1 MFSSKP
7 YKRSKRVS
15 DNIKREIAHIFQF
28 DVNDPRLKSIV
39 VTRVDLSDDLSN
51 AKVYISRYLGNIDL
65 DESFEK
71 ALNKSKNYIRKKLGS
86 NMNLKRLPSIEF
98 YLEDKIQD

>member
-39 VTRVDLSDDLSN
+39 VTREDLSDDLSN

-71 ALNKSKNYIRKKLGS
+71 ALNKSKNYIRKKLAS
-86 NMNLKRLPSIEF
+86 NMNLKKLPRIEF
-98 YLEDKIQD
+98 YLEDEIQE

>member
-15 DNIKREIAHIFQF
+15 DNIKREIAQIFQF
-28 DVNDPRLKSIV
+28 EVNDPRLKSIV

-51 AKVYISRYLGNIDL
+51 AKVYIARYLGNIDL

-71 ALNKSKNYIRKKLGS
+71 ALSKSKNYIRKKLAS
-86 NMNLKRLPSIEF
+86 NMNLKKLPRIEF
-98 YLEDKIQD
+98 YLEDEVQE